1 MEADIGM
8 LFTSKQTNLVLTM
21 DLQRD
26 TLQVGE
32 Q

>member
-8 LFTSKQTNLVLTM
+8 LFTNKETNLVLTM
-21 DLQRD
+21 DLRRD